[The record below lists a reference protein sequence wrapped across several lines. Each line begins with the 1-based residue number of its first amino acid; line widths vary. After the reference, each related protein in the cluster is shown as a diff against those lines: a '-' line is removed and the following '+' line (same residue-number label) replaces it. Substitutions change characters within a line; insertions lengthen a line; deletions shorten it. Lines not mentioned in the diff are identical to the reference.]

1 MTYRG
6 RPKNEDR
13 TEYRKEYYQK
23 TKRNRDRLFV
33 ILSNPDAR
41 LILKLMKKGEV
52 CTYTQMLNGFGIK
65 DSKVEKTDSQG
76 MTNKFYGKT
85 YKKSG
90 LFAHNIRNLVELK
103 VIIKDRETGF
113 YWLTLAGKLALKG
126 ALILEKALDEKTLND
141 VNKQGKLVMKIVR

>member
-23 TKRNRDRLFV
+23 TKGSSRDRLFV

-52 CTYTQMLNGFGIK
+52 CTYTQMLNGFSVKK
-65 DSKVEKTDSQG
+65 DGATV
-76 MTNKFYGKT
+76 MN
-85 YKKSG
+85 KKSG
-90 LFAHNIRNLVELK
+90 LFAHNIRNLLELK
-103 VIIKDRETGF
+103 VVIKDKETGF

-126 ALILEKALDEKTLND
+126 AQILEKELDEKTLND
-141 VNKQGKLVMKIVR
+141 VNKQGKLVMKIAR